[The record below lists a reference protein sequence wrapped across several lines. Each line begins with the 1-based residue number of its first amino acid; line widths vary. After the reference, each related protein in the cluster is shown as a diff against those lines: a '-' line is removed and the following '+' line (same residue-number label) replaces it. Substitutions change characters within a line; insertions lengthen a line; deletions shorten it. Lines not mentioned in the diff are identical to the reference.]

1 MTDGDERRLVRRL
14 QQRDEEAFREMVT
27 LYQHKVLN
35 LVFRLLGDYEEAQ
48 DLSQEVFVAVFK
60 HIDAFRGD
68 ARFSTWLYRIATN
81 LCMNRLKYLRRR
93 ARDRTQPLTE
103 THEGEVNTS
112 PLVNH
117 SPTPE
122 KLMAGHQLELAVQK
136 AMANLSEEYRTLI
149 VLRDT
154 EHMAYADI
162 ATITGLNEGTVKS
175 RLHRARAALKIEV
188 NRYYETD

>member
-1 MTDGDERRLVRRL
+1 MTEGEERRLVRRL
-14 QQRDEEAFREMVT
+14 KQRDEEAFREVVT

-81 LCMNRLKYLRRR
+81 LCMNRLKYHKRR
-93 ARDRTQPLTE
+93 ARDRTQSLTE
-103 THEGEVNTS
+103 GPEGDGGML
-112 PLVNH
+112 PLVSN

-122 KLMAGHQLELAVQK
+122 KLMAGHQLEVAVQK
-136 AMANLSEEYRTLI
+136 ALANLSEEYRTLI